1 MNKTLDDVVKGIIM
15 NCNVQISRISFC
27 KSFVAFALFF
37 IVSQQLTLTG
47 VLHDSNIILLTQFQD
62 VIRHFA
68 LLWNLPSSKQYCS
81 ALQVKYR

>member
-1 MNKTLDDVVKGIIM
+1 MNETLDDVVKGIIM

-27 KSFVAFALFF
+27 KSFIAFALFF

-62 VIRHFA
+62 VRHFA